1 MKNYKVGFRKE
12 LFEAYRI
19 IKGRERVII
28 IGSDEKRNSIFAIVE
43 LDNIIASHNEN
54 NFSNSIGYPVDK
66 NGRNVNDRNYSKDKN
81 AQAKVKTVAQDLE
94 PNLIID
100 TSSSSSGTPIITID
114 GIVVSGNNRVM
125 SLKLAKN
132 NFADQY
138 KNYKKILAKEVIGG
152 VMVAV

>member
-138 KNYKKILAKEVIGG
+138 KNYKKNISKRG
-152 VMVAV
+152 